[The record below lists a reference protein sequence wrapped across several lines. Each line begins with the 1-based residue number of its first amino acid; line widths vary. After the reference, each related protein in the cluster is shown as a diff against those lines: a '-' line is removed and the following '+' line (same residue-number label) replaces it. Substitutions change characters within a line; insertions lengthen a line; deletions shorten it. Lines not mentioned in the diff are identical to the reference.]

1 VAAPGDGAVL
11 TEAFLIVALVGLS
24 FWSLV
29 SGKAGLGAIQ
39 YERAKDPVGYWT
51 ILALT
56 AGTVALSIVD
66 LFRRTWSA
74 FS

>member
-1 VAAPGDGAVL
+1 MAAPSDGSAL
-11 TEAFLIVALVGLS
+11 TEALLIVALLGLS

-39 YERAKDPVGYWT
+39 YERAKDPVGYWMV
-51 ILALT
+51 LALT
-56 AGTVALSIVD
+56 VGTVVLCTVD